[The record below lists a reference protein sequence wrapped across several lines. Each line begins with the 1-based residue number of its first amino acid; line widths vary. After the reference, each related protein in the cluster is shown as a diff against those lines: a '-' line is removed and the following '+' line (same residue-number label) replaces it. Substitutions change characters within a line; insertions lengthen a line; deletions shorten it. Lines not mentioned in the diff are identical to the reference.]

1 MKTQRLALFAIAA
14 LMGAAAAQAETYEGV
29 HPLTASA
36 NRAEVQ
42 AEAVAAAR
50 SGNAYSDA
58 AGAGSIA
65 IASTVNR
72 AAVRA
77 QAVAAAHDP
86 LLGTRRDSFY
96 RDQLPAQYG
105 RAATAVTRQAGL

>member
-1 MKTQRLALFAIAA
+1 MNTQRLALVAIAA

-29 HPLTASA
+29 HPLTSAAS
-36 NRAEVQ
+36 RAEVQ

-50 SGNAYSDA
+50 NGNAYSDA
-58 AGAGSIA
+58 AGAGSLA
-65 IASTVNR
+65 VASTADR

-86 LLGTRRDSFY
+86 LRGARRDAFF

-105 RAATAVTRQAGL
+105 RAPVTLTRQAGL